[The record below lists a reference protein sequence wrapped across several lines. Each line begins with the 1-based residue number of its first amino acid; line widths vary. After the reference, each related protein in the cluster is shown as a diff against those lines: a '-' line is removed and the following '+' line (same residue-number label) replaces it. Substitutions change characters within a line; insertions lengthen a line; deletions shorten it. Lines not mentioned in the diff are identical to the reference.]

1 MNNKLKMLIDK
12 VIEIMKDEGI
22 RFLSISRQGRYN
34 NETKQYEDTDE
45 YKVTLDMDKQIRK

>member
-45 YKVTLDMDKQIRK
+45 YKVTLDMDKQIHK

>member
-1 MNNKLKMLIDK
+1 MNNKLKMLIEK

-22 RFLSISRQGRYN
+22 RYLTISRQGRYN

>member
-12 VIEIMKDEGI
+12 IIEIMNDEGI
-22 RFLSISRQGRYN
+22 RFLSISRQGCYN

-45 YKVTLDMDKQIRK
+45 YKVTLDMDKKIRK

>member
-1 MNNKLKMLIDK
+1 MNNKLKMLIEK

-22 RFLSISRQGRYN
+22 RYLSISRQGRYN